1 MAGRIR
7 VTVRDIAN
15 AAGVSATT
23 VSNVMNGRLE
33 LMSAATRIRVE
44 AAIHEFNY
52 RPNEGAR
59 NLRRSQSGAIGLI
72 IVDESPRFLADPMTS
87 NIVAGL
93 SNHLSANGYGL
104 LVAGIK
110 SGAMGNAHLLR
121 RDHTDGLCIMPSG
134 SAADRRA
141 LYDELRATGQPVVI
155 FQDTAPAFM
164 DDTLS
169 VRQNDFKAG
178 ELIANRVVERGARKL
193 AILVPS
199 QQWPAMTERQQGIR
213 QVIEQHD
220 VELAVVICASEGTSD
235 TQTAISRYVERSG
248 LPDVFLGGNDQ
259 MGIAALTWAQDRNL
273 SVPGDVRVTGF
284 NGFDFAQYVRPRL
297 TTVTSPAYEMGRQ
310 AALEML
316 LRLST
321 GHFSTSS
328 MLFDVEL
335 APGYSD

>member
-7 VTVRDIAN
+7 VTVRDIAS

-23 VSNVMNGRLE
+23 VSNVVNGRLE
-33 LMSAATRIRVE
+33 LMSAATRMRVE
-44 AAIHEFNY
+44 AVIQELNY

-59 NLRRSQSGAIGLI
+59 NLRRSQSGAVGLI

-110 SGAMGNAHLLR
+110 SAAMGNVHLLR

-134 SAADRRA
+134 SAADRRV
-141 LYDELRATGQPVVI
+141 LYAELRATGQPVVV

-164 DDTLS
+164 GDTLS
-169 VRQNDFKAG
+169 VRQDDVKAG
-178 ELIANRVVERGARKL
+178 ELIARRVVERGARKL

-199 QQWPAMTERQQGIR
+199 QQWPAMAERQQGIR
-213 QVIEQHD
+213 QVTERHD
-220 VELAVVICASEGTSD
+220 VELAVVICASEGISD

-273 SVPGDVRVTGF
+273 AVPGDVRVTGV

-297 TTVTSPAYEMGRQ
+297 TTVTSPAYEMGRLG
-310 AALEML
+310 ALEML
-316 LRLST
+316 SRLST
-321 GHFSTSS
+321 GRFSTSS
-328 MLFDVEL
+328 ILLDVDL
-335 APGYSD
+335 APGDSD